1 MKRLLRNVLTATV
14 VATAGV
20 VASSAQ
26 TWTDVTNTTLNNAD
40 LSSVSGSGWEKTG
53 NWSDASGTANGTV
66 YVSENYAGWG
76 SLEQTT
82 FAMKQT
88 VTLSAGLYKIEAYA
102 LYRGTVGNALLS
114 AASVSGST
122 TLGSVPIATAG
133 TMSSEGS
140 NDLQKAANSFNTN
153 YNYLNTVFFYLAE
166 GTSVTI
172 GFSGTHTVKQQWFV
186 AGPMKL
192 YKYDDDSTISSS
204 AALNF
209 TSMIF
214 NPSFESGNTVG
225 WTTTSSSDTG
235 ARSTS
240 NNTYS
245 MSNSNGDYLFNT
257 WWKGTPCTQTLANL
271 PAGKYELASVVASDG
286 ATIYLINGDVT
297 TDYAYTET
305 TDKTVGITLKKEFL
319 LTSDVS
325 NYKIGVV
332 GGANGTAGEHKEYQ
346 ADGYWWYKC
355 DNFTLTYKGNG
366 VEHYATTQSGDAVAD
381 TWYAQEIKVAGS
393 YTLTTNGSATI
404 VYTQNPGLE
413 PDDITDTAS
422 NGDVLALEVGT
433 IYYKAS
439 ANTHLTIEAA
449 NYTYNVGSATISH
462 TYVQPGNTVTVT
474 YADAVTNSGES
485 LTINTNNVTF
495 NGQDLTNPQATANGF
510 TFEIPSGLTAD
521 TEFTLSIPT
530 GAVGYTN
537 GNTYNEAQNITLKTP
552 AVFDGTY
559 YLKVAGTTTD
569 ITDITNVN
577 TSTGVKG
584 KYLSRGNAYGT
595 YATLDKYGLALIIT
609 TDKDNNSVLKVF
621 DTQRYYFTENRW
633 DIFADGTG
641 GTADNQKFIITNSNG
656 KLLIAGKNSP
666 NVYFKH
672 NNGDVNNPY
681 VSVYYDGNGTNSGP
695 IILWELE
702 SPADHATVMA
712 GYKNAQAAAA
722 AETASSSDDTTYSS
736 LSSVTTVSALEEAV
750 ASLGA
755 YVVVGGE
762 APTSVKEKYQ
772 GDQPNPAPET
782 VYSKTL
788 TIPAPGLYR
797 FSMQAFYRAARNAD
811 TQAMH
816 TAGAD
821 FPPVVLFFG
830 DSETQ
835 IKSLYDEE
843 GGTTP
848 YVEGN
853 DAQYNGKYYAN
864 NMDAALM
871 MFQEGKYR
879 NDVWFYAPEAGE
891 YTYGVKYLG
900 HANANMQWFIYSP
913 EAVTVTYYGTGI
925 IYVEDGIVNV
935 LGNNVVADINNAI
948 TDDIA
953 VLNIEQATNLNDTQ
967 IDPEITHP
975 NLLIYAKST
984 DQVANRTNVIVDG
997 VCSKLYLKKQNH
1009 PFFVPKAFT
1018 ATEARYTVAS
1028 IDLAGGK
1035 FATLM
1040 IPFAGVVPTGNAYT
1054 LDQGVNTLGGEVK
1067 ATKVTTVPANSP
1079 VLITGY
1085 GTFEAE
1091 ANDINIPVIER
1102 GATYTSG
1109 ELTGVYSTT
1118 KAPVG
1123 SYVLQNHTS
1132 VAFYLVNDMQPN
1144 VGPFRAYIKPQASN
1158 AKALRVIFINGDDT
1172 TGIGTLHNDGTL
1184 TMDNAEYYTVGGAR
1198 LSAPQKGLNVVRYSN
1213 GIVKKI
1219 FVK

>member
-1 MKRLLRNVLTATV
+1 
-14 VATAGV
+14 
-20 VASSAQ
+20 
-26 TWTDVTNTTLNNAD
+26 
-40 LSSVSGSGWEKTG
+40 
-53 NWSDASGTANGTV
+53 
-66 YVSENYAGWG
+66 
-76 SLEQTT
+76 
-82 FAMKQT
+82 
-88 VTLSAGLYKIEAYA
+88 
-102 LYRGTVGNALLS
+102 
-114 AASVSGST
+114 
-122 TLGSVPIATAG
+122 
-133 TMSSEGS
+133 MSSEGS

-153 YNYLNTVFFYLAE
+153 YNYLNTVFFYLKE
-166 GTSVTI
+166 ETSVTI

-245 MSNSNGDYLFNT
+245 MSNSHGNYLFNT

-271 PAGKYELASVVASDG
+271 PAGKYELASIVASDG
-286 ATIYLINGDVT
+286 ATIYLINGNNT

-305 TDKTVGITLKKEFL
+305 TDQTKGITLKKDFL
-319 LTSDVS
+319 LNDDVS
-325 NYKIGVV
+325 DYKIGVV
-332 GGANGTAGEHKEYQ
+332 GGANGTAGEHKDYLE
-346 ADGYWWYKC
+346 DGYWWYKC

-381 TWYAQEIKVAGS
+381 TWYAQEITVAGS

-413 PDDITDTAS
+413 PVKITTDAS
-422 NGDVLALEVGT
+422 NGSNLDLVEGT

-439 ANTHLTIEAA
+439 ADTPLTIEAA
-449 NYTYNVGSATISH
+449 KYTYIVGTATVDYE
-462 TYVQPGNTVTVT
+462 YVQGGETVTVT
-474 YADAVTNSGES
+474 YDDAR
-485 LTINTNNVTF
+485 TNNPSATFAVHETPTITFRGNAVNVT
-495 NGQDLTNPQATANGF
+495 ATSNGF
-510 TFEIPSGLTAD
+510 TFIVPEGLNTATD
-521 TEFTLSIPT
+521 YTLSIPAD
-530 GAVGYTN
+530 AVGYAA

-569 ITDITNVN
+569 KTTIN
-577 TSTGVKG
+577 TGTGVKG

-609 TDKDNNSVLKVF
+609 TDKDNYTVLKVF
-621 DTQRYYFTENRW
+621 DTQRYYFTANSW

-641 GTADNQKFIITNSNG
+641 GTAENEKFVITKNND

-666 NVYFKH
+666 DVYFKH
-672 NNGDVNNPY
+672 NDRDVNNAY
-681 VSVYYDGNGTNSGP
+681 VSVSYDGNGKNSGP

-712 GYKNAQAAAA
+712 GYKDAQAATAA
-722 AETASSSDDTTYSS
+722 TAAYAGNSTTYASLNGIISVSTMETA
-736 LSSVTTVSALEEAV
+736 V
-750 ASLGA
+750 ADLDS

-762 APTSVKEKYQ
+762 DPTSVKEKYQ

-782 VYSKTL
+782 VYSDTL
-788 TIPAPGLYR
+788 SISAPGLYR
-797 FSMQAFYRAARNAD
+797 FSMQAFYRAAENGR

-879 NDVWFYAPEAGE
+879 NDVWFYAPEAGK
-891 YTYGVKYLG
+891 YTYGVKYMG

-913 EAVTVTYYGTGI
+913 EAVTVTYYGTGTI
-925 IYVEDGIVNV
+925 STQDGIVKV
-935 LGNNVVADINNAI
+935 LGTNEVSDINAALKS
-948 TDDIA
+948 DIA
-953 VLNIEQATNLNDTQ
+953 VLNIEQAVDLNDEVF
-967 IDPEITHP
+967 DNSNNP
-975 NLLIYAKST
+975 NLLIYANST
-984 DQVANRTNVIVDG
+984 AQVRTTNNVIVNG
-997 VCSKLYLKKQNH
+997 VCAELVLSKH
-1009 PFFVPKAFT
+1009 SSPFFVPKAFK
-1018 ATEARYTVAS
+1018 ATNAKYTVDS
-1028 IDLAGGK
+1028 RDLAGGK

-1040 IPFAGVVPTGNAYT
+1040 IPFAARVPTDNAYT

-1091 ANDINIPVIER
+1091 ANDINIPVIKR
-1102 GATYTSG
+1102 GAPYTSG

-1118 KAPVG
+1118 QAPVG
-1123 SYVLQNHTS
+1123 SYVLQNHS
-1132 VAFYLVNDMQPN
+1132 SSPNGVAFYRVADTQPN
-1144 VGPFRAYIKPQASN
+1144 VGPFRAYIKAQGSSV
-1158 AKALRVIFINGDDT
+1158 KSRALYINFGGDA
-1172 TGIGTLHNDGTL
+1172 TGIATLDAEGNVSL
-1184 TMDNAEYYTVGGAR
+1184 SSAEYYTAGGTR
-1198 LSAPQKGLNVVRYSN
+1198 LSAPQKGLNIVKYGN
-1213 GIVKKI
+1213 GTVKKI